1 MDLITS
7 VLILLSA
14 SLIIGELLEV
24 KGFPAVVG
32 ALLVGLILGPAVF
45 NILQPNALLHGLS
58 EIALFFIVLLIG
70 VDVTSDLLTKYSG
83 KGWILTI
90 SSFVIPLITMVAIA
104 DFVFQV
110 GLTESIAVSIGIG
123 VPSISIISVLVNRY
137 SLLKSSSGNHI
148 LASVVITDIMAFI
161 LLSATIDPQR
171 VVEKMIGIAILIVII
186 LMLDRI
192 IKKHSTEIVNFFVK
206 LHTTERGEEIIF
218 GLIIIWGL
226 LVSAILDIIGI
237 SYVLGALFSGL
248 IVSEVIV
255 GKELIGIIR
264 RTLNRLNESFFIPI
278 FFTIAGLDATIP
290 GSSYFPLLVS
300 LVAISAIV
308 GGVLTYF
315 SSKTLMKDINPRTTM
330 AILGG
335 RGAVGI
341 IIAAVAF
348 QDGVIDSTLYSL
360 VILGSIILSLI
371 MPVLADRRD
380 MMGKPDK
387 TLDY

>member
-7 VLILLSA
+7 VLILLSV
-14 SLIIGELLEV
+14 SLIIGELFEV
-24 KGFPAVVG
+24 KGLPSVVG
-32 ALLVGLILGPAVF
+32 ALVVGLVLGPAVL
-45 NILQPNALLHGLS
+45 NVLQPNAVLHGLS

-70 VDVTSDLLTKYSG
+70 VDVTSDLLTKYSA

-90 SSFVIPLITMVAIA
+90 SSFVIPLITMVAMA
-104 DFVFQV
+104 VFVFHV

-137 SLLKSSSGNHI
+137 SLLKSPSGNHI
-148 LASVVITDIMAFI
+148 LASVVITDVMAFV
-161 LLSATIDPQR
+161 LLSAIIDPQR
-171 VVEKMIGIAILIVII
+171 IVEKMVGISILIIII
-186 LMLDRI
+186 LLLDRI
-192 IKKHSTEIVNFFVK
+192 IKKHSAEIVDFFVR
-206 LHTTERGEEIIF
+206 LHATERGEEIIF

-255 GKELIGIIR
+255 GKDLIGIIR

-290 GSSYFPLLVS
+290 KLSYFPILIALV
-300 LVAISAIV
+300 LISGAV
-308 GGVLTYF
+308 GGTLTYC
-315 SSKTLMKDINPRTTM
+315 SSRKLMNDINPRTTM

-335 RGAVGI
+335 RGAVGVI
-341 IIAAVAF
+341 IGAVAF
-348 QDGVIDSTLYSL
+348 QDGVIGSDLYSL
-360 VILGSIILSLI
+360 VIFGSIILSLI
-371 MPVLADRRD
+371 MPLLADKRD
-380 MMGKPDK
+380 KLSKLDK
-387 TLDY
+387 SVEY